1 MKLIKQETKEHL
13 RREEVAQCLRDVA
26 DELARHNELPF
37 VRDGVH
43 YTVAVPDD
51 LVYELE
57 IEVKETKSEIK
68 IKLKW

>member
-1 MKLIKQETKEHL
+1 MKLIKHEVKEHL
-13 RREEVAQCLRDVA
+13 RREEAAQRLRDVA

-37 VRDGVH
+37 VRDGVR

-57 IEVKETKSEIK
+57 IEVKDKKSEIE